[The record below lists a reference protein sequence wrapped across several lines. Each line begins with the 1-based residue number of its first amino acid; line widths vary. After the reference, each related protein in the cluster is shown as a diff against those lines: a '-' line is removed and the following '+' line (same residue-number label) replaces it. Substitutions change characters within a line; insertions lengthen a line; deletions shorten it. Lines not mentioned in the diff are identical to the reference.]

1 MEIFLSLIQDKT
13 QYHIGVSKMK
23 NFCIIAVAVLLAG
36 GGVLAVTAVSSSAT
50 QESINQS
57 KNEKRKV
64 SCSSCNGTGKAGSG
78 VKGEGKYSCTRCK
91 GTGWM

>member
-1 MEIFLSLIQDKT
+1 MKRIIVIVVAAMLTGSGIF
-13 QYHIGVSKMK
+13 
-23 NFCIIAVAVLLAG
+23 A
-36 GGVLAVTAVSSSAT
+36 AVTNGPAK
-50 QESINQS
+50 QETVNQN
-57 KNEKRKV
+57 KNKKRKV

>member
-1 MEIFLSLIQDKT
+1 ME
-13 QYHIGVSKMK
+13 MK
-23 NFCIIAVAVLLAG
+23 KIIVIVVAVLLTG
-36 GGVLAVTAVSSSAT
+36 GGVFAAANGSAK
-50 QESINQS
+50 QETINQN

>member
-36 GGVLAVTAVSSSAT
+36 GSAFAAVNSSAK
-50 QESINQS
+50 QETVNQN